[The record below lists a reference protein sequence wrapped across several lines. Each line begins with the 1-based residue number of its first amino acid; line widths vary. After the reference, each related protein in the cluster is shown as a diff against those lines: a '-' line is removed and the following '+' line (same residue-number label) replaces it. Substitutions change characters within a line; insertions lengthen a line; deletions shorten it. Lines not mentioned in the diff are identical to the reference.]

1 MKMHKPNAQ
10 ISEDEWWPPNQ
21 FSKLLE
27 FIIVQELLGE
37 LWRGM
42 RWKSKK

>member
-1 MKMHKPNAQ
+1 MKMHKLNAQ

-21 FSKLLE
+21 FSKLLK

-37 LWRGM
+37 LLREM
-42 RWKSKK
+42 RWRSKK